1 MRYIICTDGSAI
13 GNGNGFDS
21 AASYVIINE
30 ELSVM
35 KSESFSLPGKTNNYA
50 EMFSIYKAVQF
61 LLNIEIPARIKE
73 VLIISDSKLSVSSLT
88 EWFEGWYKK
97 AKDEVLINSS
107 KKPVINQEL
116 IKSTYIGLL
125 MLDRVVDIRILH
137 INSHQSES
145 NLKSMYEKISK
156 KININYKEFI
166 AMYKGNDA
174 CDKLAKRALDI
185 RG

>member
-30 ELSVM
+30 ELNVM

-50 EMFSIYKAVQF
+50 EMFSIYKAIQF
-61 LLNIEIPARIKE
+61 LLNINIPARIKE

-97 AKDEVLINSS
+97 AKDEGLINSS

-125 MLDRVVDIRILH
+125 MLNNIVNVQVAH
-137 INSHQSES
+137 INSHQGES

-156 KININYKEFI
+156 KLDNTEQE
-166 AMYKGNDA
+166 
-174 CDKLAKRALDI
+174 ALI
-185 RG
+185 SS